1 MFRRYY
7 VQHYPSDPFRL
18 KGLVALIWCLE
29 CLHAAFS
36 CHAAYYWLVLN
47 YLNPEALNVSV
58 WSADSALII
67 AGILVFVTHCFF
79 CYRVWAVS
87 GRTYIMPGIIFFLAL
102 ASFGLDWAV
111 FVLSV
116 REKTFSGF
124 GHAIQ
129 VTSSAGLAFKVATD
143 TTIAGSLGFFLHR
156 SKSGIQSTDH
166 LVNKLTF
173 YAINI
178 GCLTSIIDILV
189 LAWVCLLDLTR
200 SPLPPDSLTMTL
212 PTTVRGHV
220 EPHFPGLVHRRWKS
234 VLELL
239 AGDPQH
245 PPVRSLAGPSRGRYQ
260 PPTRFHEVFRWRA
273 HHHAR
278 ERYGLPVRESRHD
291 SGFARW
297 PCVPEGKLHE
307 DEGDLH
313 RYRDCYRVKLLVG
326 YGGNG
331 RERSGRGLG
340 SLVS

>member
-1 MFRRYY
+1 MASALNLNSTTGAYLIGVFFEIWLFGFTSLQAWYY

-67 AGILVFVTHCFF
+67 AGVLVFVTHCFF

-189 LAWVCLLDLTR
+189 LAWSEATSNLIFLALY
-200 SPLPPDSLTMTL
+200 
-212 PTTVRGHV
+212 TVVGN
-220 EPHFPGLVHRRWKS
+220 LYS
-234 VLELL
+234 NSLL
-239 AGDPQH
+239 ATLNIRQYARSQVLAEDGTSLQLASMKFSDG
-245 PPVRSLAGPSRGRYQ
+245 VRTTMPGSVTVFQSESRGTI
-260 PPTRFHEVFRWRA
+260 PDLPGGPVFR
-273 HHHAR
+273 
-278 ERYGLPVRESRHD
+278 
-291 SGFARW
+291 
-297 PCVPEGKLHE
+297 K
-307 DEGDLH
+307 
-313 RYRDCYRVKLLVG
+313 
-326 YGGNG
+326 
-331 RERSGRGLG
+331 G
-340 SLVS
+340 SFTKTKEISTDTETVTA